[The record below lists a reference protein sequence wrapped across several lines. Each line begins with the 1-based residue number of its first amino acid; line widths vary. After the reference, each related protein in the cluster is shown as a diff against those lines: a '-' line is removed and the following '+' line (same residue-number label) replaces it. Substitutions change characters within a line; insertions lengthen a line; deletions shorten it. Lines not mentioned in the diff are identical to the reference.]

1 MEISSEWFRD
11 WFDSPYYHKLYFE
24 HNEQEATTFISRLLD
39 ALRPPAGSLMLDV
52 ACGRGRHSRILSE
65 KGFDVT
71 GIDLAADSIALARQY
86 ENAHLHFYLHDMRS
100 PVRVNYFAYA
110 FNFFTSFGYF
120 RTEREHDNTIRAVS
134 QSLVNRGIF
143 VLDYLNVR
151 YSEDRLVP
159 QSTKTIG
166 GTVYHLTKWNDK
178 KHFYKKI
185 HIEDSALEAPLEFTE
200 KVAKY
205 SLEDFTAMFSRHGL
219 KMRNVYGDYGL
230 APYERQASPRLL
242 MIAQKEI

>member
-65 KGFDVT
+65 KGLDVT

-134 QSLVNRGIF
+134 Q
-143 VLDYLNVR
+143 
-151 YSEDRLVP
+151 
-159 QSTKTIG
+159 
-166 GTVYHLTKWNDK
+166 
-178 KHFYKKI
+178 
-185 HIEDSALEAPLEFTE
+185 
-200 KVAKY
+200 
-205 SLEDFTAMFSRHGL
+205 
-219 KMRNVYGDYGL
+219 
-230 APYERQASPRLL
+230 
-242 MIAQKEI
+242 